1 MQLLDTPP
9 RSHTF
14 WRALSL
20 YHACRLDPIAQ
31 DVAHVQF
38 RSRIAFKMVWCPPSF
53 SSFNVMLSPPG
64 PLMLPPPSCAAPS
77 LSLDVENF
85 SGRGPGEGA
94 PRHRQVKCKVH

>member
-53 SSFNVMLSPPG
+53 SSFVLVDDDGAQIFLQRSPVKK
-64 PLMLPPPSCAAPS
+64 MTRCVS
-77 LSLDVENF
+77 LRV
-85 SGRGPGEGA
+85 PA
-94 PRHRQVKCKVH
+94 